1 MRALYNIL
9 THVAYA
15 HLQLAKGFSKKLKLF
30 VDGRNESFGILSS
43 AIEPTDETIWFH
55 CASLGE
61 FEQGMPIISAIKDT
75 FPDHKI
81 VLTFFSPSGYEIKK
95 QTPLADVVAYL
106 PFDTKRNAKKFI
118 SAVHPSM
125 AIFVKYEIWPNYLF
139 ELQEQKVPALLV
151 SGSFRKN
158 QIFFKAHGGFM
169 RKALR
174 TIDHFFVQN
183 APSEALLKS
192 LKLENITL
200 SGDTRFDRV
209 SHQIE
214 MDNSLDFMDAFK
226 GDSLCVVCGSTWPED
241 EELLLDYINS
251 SEATLKF
258 VIAPHKIDATKIEY
272 LRRRLTKKS
281 VLFSEREHRDLSEFS
296 IFIIDT
302 IGYLTK
308 IYSYADVAYVG
319 GAAGTSGLHNILE
332 PATFGIPIV
341 IGNNFN
347 KFPEAKKLEQ
357 LAGLYSVSDAQDCS
371 SVMEKLISDNNFR
384 SKTGMIAGH
393 FVNSN
398 TGATR
403 IIMEYIK
410 QLHRHRLIQ
419 IPSEGQ

>member
-1 MRALYNIL
+1 
-9 THVAYA
+9 
-15 HLQLAKGFSKKLKLF
+15 
-30 VDGRNESFGILSS
+30 
-43 AIEPTDETIWFH
+43 
-55 CASLGE
+55 
-61 FEQGMPIISAIKDT
+61 
-75 FPDHKI
+75 
-81 VLTFFSPSGYEIKK
+81 
-95 QTPLADVVAYL
+95 
-106 PFDTKRNAKKFI
+106 
-118 SAVHPSM
+118 
-125 AIFVKYEIWPNYLF
+125 
-139 ELQEQKVPALLV
+139 
-151 SGSFRKN
+151 
-158 QIFFKAHGGFM
+158 
-169 RKALR
+169 
-174 TIDHFFVQN
+174 
-183 APSEALLKS
+183 
-192 LKLENITL
+192 
-200 SGDTRFDRV
+200 
-209 SHQIE
+209 

-272 LRRRLTKKS
+272 LRRRLTKRS

-296 IFIIDT
+296 VFIIDA

-319 GAAGTSGLHNILE
+319 GAAGTTGLHNILE

-341 IGNNFN
+341 IGDNID
-347 KFPEAKKLEQ
+347 KFPEAIKLEQ

-371 SVMEKLISDNNFR
+371 SVMEKLVSDNNFR

-419 IPSEGQ
+419 IPSEG